1 VPESAKQERMMRMV
15 QLYRSEVEKIHRKM
29 EGTKQLVL
37 VEGVSRNNSDISK
50 SCSDLLV
57 LKIIVYKLCKARV

>member
-37 VEGVSRNNSDISK
+37 VEGVSRHKSDISK
-50 SCSDLLV
+50 SCLDLLV
-57 LKIIVYKLCKARV
+57 LEIIVY

>member
-37 VEGVSRNNSDISK
+37 VEGVSRNKILINPT
-50 SCSDLLV
+50 LV
-57 LKIIVYKLCKARV
+57 KVV